1 MTLFYKKIGNKIF
14 NLSSVKFYQN
24 DLDKIVLFSDSYV
37 GKKCGQEKSLPSLIS
52 QDPKN
57 KFSIINFG
65 QPGINAVQIF
75 SNIKLYLENEKKPK
89 SVIVGFYSNDIHMD
103 KSYCSF
109 IDDLKN
115 YKFFTQE
122 DINNLKIFVQRKI

>member
-1 MTLFYKKIGNKIF
+1 MWTRKEPAIF
-14 NLSSVKFYQN
+14 N
-24 DLDKIVLFSDSYV
+24 FSRS
-37 GKKCGQEKSLPSLIS
+37 
-52 QDPKN
+52 KN

-103 KSYCSF
+103 KSV
-109 IDDLKN
+109 L
-115 YKFFTQE
+115 
-122 DINNLKIFVQRKI
+122 